1 MSSREQLPLIRN
13 VTRNVLAWFK
23 KIRTTNP
30 LVSDSLGCH
39 DSQRIRVSRSMRGF
53 PRPCMGPGPIVAGFR
68 SKGQDRSRDRT
79 GLDLR
84 SGSQEK
90 SCGVGLR
97 GFESHPPHHFTG
109 TNEKPEVL

>member
-1 MSSREQLPLIRN
+1 
-13 VTRNVLAWFK
+13 
-23 KIRTTNP
+23 
-30 LVSDSLGCH
+30 
-39 DSQRIRVSRSMRGF
+39 MRGY
-53 PRPCMGPGPIVAGFR
+53 PRPCTGPRPIVAGFR

-97 GFESHPPHHFTG
+97 GFESHPPHHRNAKGPVGSG
-109 TNEKPEVL
+109 TLEFQFLLVSCEIQEPVS